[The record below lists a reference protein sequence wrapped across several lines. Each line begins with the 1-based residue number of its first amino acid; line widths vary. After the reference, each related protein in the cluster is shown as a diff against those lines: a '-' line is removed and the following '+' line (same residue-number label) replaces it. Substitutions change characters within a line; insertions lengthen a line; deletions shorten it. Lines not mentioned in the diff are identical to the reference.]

1 MSQRSSL
8 LLLLGLVG
16 LGLVSLILLRALG
29 AGSALE
35 LSREAFPRAER
46 SFAGLV
52 AGAVTEPPNGFT
64 LRPVNDPLQALLIE
78 EPAGS
83 CRGGGSYLLRQG
95 AGAIPLLIS
104 APHRNAD
111 LLTGT
116 LTMRFFIEGQAR
128 AAAWNSVP
136 RRSACAE
143 DESDIARLERHPFTA
158 FTSAFARA
166 HPNGRVVQVHGFDV
180 GRRRTAEAR
189 AASVILSSGSRD
201 ISPTLESIAA
211 CLRHD
216 LPSLNVALFPL
227 DVSELGATR
236 NAQGRSLR
244 DIGFQGFVH
253 AELSLELRRR
263 LVEDAGLRQ
272 GFLACLEAGL

>member
-1 MSQRSSL
+1 MRRRSL
-8 LLLLGLVG
+8 TFLLLGLIG
-16 LGLVSLILLRALG
+16 LGLVSLTLLRALG
-29 AGSALE
+29 SGSALE
-35 LSREAFPRAER
+35 LSREEFSRAELT
-46 SFAGLV
+46 FAGL
-52 AGAVTEPPNGFT
+52 ASGSATEPPNGFT
-64 LRPVNDPLQALLIE
+64 LQSVNDPLQALLVE
-78 EPAGS
+78 EPPGS
-83 CRGGGSYLLRQG
+83 CRGGGSYFLRQE
-95 AGAIPLLIS
+95 ATAIPLLIS
-104 APHRNAD
+104 APHRSAD
-111 LLTGT
+111 RLTGT
-116 LTMRFFIEGQAR
+116 LTMRFFVEGRAQ

-143 DESDIARLERHPFTA
+143 DESDIVRLDRHPFTA

-201 ISPTLESIAA
+201 ISPTLEVIAA
-211 CLRHD
+211 CLRRD
-216 LPSLNVALFPL
+216 LPALNVALFPL

-244 DIGFQGFVH
+244 SLGFQGFVH

>member
-1 MSQRSSL
+1 MLRRSFL

-29 AGSALE
+29 SGSALE
-35 LSREAFPRAER
+35 LSREEFTRAER
-46 SFAGLV
+46 TFAGL
-52 AGAVTEPPNGFT
+52 ATGTATEPPNNFT
-64 LRPVNDPLQALLIE
+64 VRSLHDPVQALLVE

-83 CRGGGSYLLRQG
+83 CRGGGSYVLRQG
-95 AGAIPLLIS
+95 AGVIPLLIS

-111 LLTGT
+111 RMTGT
-116 LTMRFFIEGQAR
+116 LTMRFFVEGRAR

-136 RRSACAE
+136 RRSACDE
-143 DESDIARLERHPFTA
+143 DESDIARLDLHPFTA

-166 HPNGRVVQVHGFDV
+166 HPNGRVIQVHGFDV
-180 GRRRTAEAR
+180 GRRRTPQAR

-211 CLRHD
+211 CLRRD
-216 LPSLNVALFPL
+216 LPSLAVALFPL

-244 DIGFQGFVH
+244 RLGFQGFVH
-253 AELSLELRRR
+253 AELSLELRRG
-263 LVEDAGLRQ
+263 LVDDAELRHR
-272 GFLACLEAGL
+272 FLACLESGL

>member
-1 MSQRSSL
+1 M
-8 LLLLGLVG
+8 
-16 LGLVSLILLRALG
+16 
-29 AGSALE
+29 E
-35 LSREAFPRAER
+35 LSREEFPRAER

-52 AGAVTEPPNGFT
+52 AGAATNPPNGFT
-64 LRPVNDPLQALLIE
+64 LRPVNDPLQAILVE

-116 LTMRFFIEGQAR
+116 LTMRFFIEGRAR

-143 DESDIARLERHPFTA
+143 DDSDIARLDRHPFTA

-180 GRRRTAEAR
+180 GRRLTAAARTA
-189 AASVILSSGSRD
+189 SIILSSGSRD
-201 ISPTLESIAA
+201 ISPTLEVIAA
-211 CLRHD
+211 CLRRD
-216 LPSLNVALFPL
+216 LPALNVALFPL
-227 DVSELGATR
+227 DVNELGATR

-244 DIGFQGFVH
+244 RLGFQGFVH

-263 LVEDAGLRQ
+263 LDDDTDLRRS
-272 GFLACLEAGL
+272 FLACLEAGL